1 MNYLSVENLTKSYG
15 ERVLFENLTFGIEK
29 GQKVAFIAKNGMGKS
44 TLLKM
49 LTGEEGYDSGTIA
62 FRNGIK
68 VGFLSQSPK
77 FDESKTI
84 NQTLFKENS
93 EILDAIQEYEKAS
106 IDSSNSDRL
115 NAAFAKMESLNAWDY
130 EVRIKQILG
139 KLNIYNLEQKI
150 NELSGGQQKRVSLA
164 QVLIE
169 EPDFIILDEP
179 TNHLDI
185 EMIEWLEKYLA
196 KENMAIL
203 MVTHDRYFLERVCN
217 HIIELDNKQLYS
229 YKGNYAYF
237 LEKKQE
243 RVEAQSASIDKAKNL
258 FRKELDWMRRMPK
271 ARSTKAKYR
280 EDAFYETKEKAHQK
294 IDTSKVELEIDM
306 NRLGGKI
313 IEMHHVKKS
322 YGNINLINDFTY
334 TFKKRERLG
343 IVGKNGTGKSTFL
356 NLITGKEEVTGGK
369 ITIGETV
376 VFGYYSQMG
385 MKLKDEKRVIE
396 VIRDIAE
403 FIPLTKGKKLSAVQL
418 LERFLFPKEQH
429 YTYVSKLS
437 GGEKKRL
444 YLLTILMKNPN
455 FLILDEPTNDLDIM
469 TLNVLEDFLEDYPGC
484 LIIVTHDR
492 YFMDKLVDHLF
503 ILEGNGE
510 IKDFNGKYTD
520 YQNYLEEQQ
529 ESEKEKK
536 NDVQRKNESQVA
548 PAKGKEEKRKLSYKE
563 KYEFEQLEKELEILE
578 EEKAKLTELLQQNA
592 SADEVVKITT
602 EFGEIEKQIDQKTE
616 RWLELA
622 DFI

>member
-15 ERVLFENLTFGIEK
+15 DRVLFDNLTFGIEK

-44 TLLKM
+44 TLLKI
-49 LTGEEGYDSGTIA
+49 LIGEEGYDSGTIA

-68 VGFLSQSPK
+68 LGFLPQSPN
-77 FDESKTI
+77 FDQEKTI
-84 NQTLFKENS
+84 S
-93 EILDAIQEYEKAS
+93 EIIFKSDSEIKDAIKEYEEAS
-106 IDSSNSDRL
+106 ADSSNIERL
-115 NAAFAKMESLNAWDY
+115 NTAFAKMEALNAWDY
-130 EVRIKQILG
+130 EARIKQVLG

-150 NELSGGQQKRVSLA
+150 SELSGGQEKRVSLA

-185 EMIEWLEKYLA
+185 EMIEWLEKFLT
-196 KENMAIL
+196 KENMSIL

-217 HIIELDNKQLYS
+217 QIIELDNRELYS

-237 LEKKQE
+237 LQKKQE
-243 RVEAQSASIDKAKNL
+243 REEVLAANIDKAKNL
-258 FRKELDWMRRMPK
+258 FRKELEWMRRMPK

-280 EDAFYETKEKAHQK
+280 EDAFYETKKVAHQK
-294 IDTSKVELEIDM
+294 IDNSTVELEIDM

-322 YGNINLINDFTY
+322 YEDLKIIDDFSY

-356 NLITGKEEVTGGK
+356 NLITGKEDVSGGK

-376 VFGYYSQMG
+376 VFGYYSQKG
-385 MKLKDEKRVIE
+385 MKLKEDKRVVE
-396 VIRDIAE
+396 VVRDIAE
-403 FIPLTKGKKLSAVQL
+403 FIPLTRGKKLSAVQL

-444 YLLTILMKNPN
+444 YLLTVLMKNPN

-469 TLNVLEDFLEDYPGC
+469 TLNVLENFLEDYPGC

-503 ILEGNGE
+503 ILKGNGE

-520 YQNYLEEQQ
+520 YQNYLQEQEEL
-529 ESEKEKK
+529 EKELKDAHK
-536 NDVQRKNESQVA
+536 ERKV
-548 PAKGKEEKRKLSYKE
+548 EEKTVEKPKTKLSYKE
-563 KYEFEQLEKELEILE
+563 KFEFEQLEKELEELE
-578 EEKAKLTELLQQNA
+578 LRKAELTEKLTLN
-592 SADEVVKITT
+592 SDDEDMNQVMID
-602 EFGEIEKQIDQKTE
+602 FGEVTKLIDEKTE
-616 RWLELA
+616 RWMELA
-622 DFI
+622 EFM